1 MVTEAGMDMK
11 ADDRQQARNG
21 QRTEAATAAAAHIA
35 SAYARAIEG
44 RDPTLLISLYRED
57 CEHVL
62 INRNAPPSR
71 PVVLRGRAAV
81 AAMWEEDCGRD
92 MTHRVESIITTGD
105 RLAFY
110 MTCQYP
116 DGTRVASMGSAE
128 LADGG
133 ILRETT
139 IECWDE

>member
-1 MVTEAGMDMK
+1 MDMK
-11 ADDRQQARNG
+11 AASSADTEEAR
-21 QRTEAATAAAAHIA
+21 AAAARIA

-44 RDPTLLISLYRED
+44 RDPSLLISLYRED
-57 CEHVL
+57 CEHIL

-71 PVVLRGRAAV
+71 PIVLRGRAAV

-92 MTHRVESIITTGD
+92 MTHRVESIIATHD

-116 DGTRVASMGSAE
+116 DGTRVAGMGTSE
-128 LADGG
+128 LQDGV
-133 ILRETT
+133 IVRETT

>member
-1 MVTEAGMDMK
+1 MEVGMDMK
-11 ADDRQQARNG
+11 AETRPD
-21 QRTEAATAAAAHIA
+21 TEAARAAAARVA

-44 RDPTLLISLYRED
+44 RDPALLISLYRED
-57 CEHVL
+57 CEHIL

-92 MTHRVESIITTGD
+92 MAHRVESIITTHD

-116 DGTRVASMGSAE
+116 DGTRVAAMGTAE
-128 LADGG
+128 LADGV
-133 ILRETT
+133 IVRETS